1 MTPKEH
7 NDKGDNEVTSLDV
20 EELGGNVSQEKSY
33 SNKEVP
39 VTEAMLFKAIA
50 WETKFKTKKKESA
63 EEVDEVMAN
72 VTHLKLHDLSLTR
85 VDDLSKF
92 KSLKNLYL
100 YDNKISHIGTLAPC
114 QSLTHLYLQNNRLGS
129 TEMIQSLPQLKKLYV
144 DCNCISRVSGLYG
157 CSALEELHISDQ
169 DLEPGLS
176 LEFNNGSLTSIGPSL
191 KIFIAQGNNIKEV
204 SKLANLT
211 ELEEADLSRNDI
223 KDSESLKEMFDKCK
237 QLKKLSLLS
246 NPVCKTSRGIE
257 AEAILTCTSLEEFN
271 NKEISDQKRKC
282 IQVMSTR
289 KTKK

>member
-1 MTPKEH
+1 M
-7 NDKGDNEVTSLDV
+7 
-20 EELGGNVSQEKSY
+20 
-33 SNKEVP
+33 
-39 VTEAMLFKAIA
+39 
-50 WETKFKTKKKESA
+50 
-63 EEVDEVMAN
+63 
-72 VTHLKLHDLSLTR
+72 
-85 VDDLSKF
+85 
-92 KSLKNLYL
+92 
-100 YDNKISHIGTLAPC
+100 
-114 QSLTHLYLQNNRLGS
+114 
-129 TEMIQSLPQLKKLYV
+129 
-144 DCNCISRVSGLYG
+144 
-157 CSALEELHISDQ
+157 
-169 DLEPGLS
+169 
-176 LEFNNGSLTSIGPSL
+176 
-191 KIFIAQGNNIKEV
+191 